1 MPDFELNESGI
12 LDPQAANAALDAAL
26 NGDTVDFEMPDT
38 ADAAD
43 NAADVPN
50 AQDTTDSSATPVAT
64 EADTGAPTDE
74 VNADNAV
81 ILARDGKHTI
91 PFEKL
96 QQAREAERLAL
107 QKAQHAEQQA
117 QSALAELERLRAQQA
132 QSNTAAQQTHVDSQ
146 IDIAQ
151 QAIESGI
158 DPSIFG
164 DFDEDG
170 LAKGIAQLVNERATK
185 LVDEK
190 LAQALAP
197 LNQKQQIDE
206 VQQHFSA
213 IMSAHPDVESVAESQ
228 EFADWIDKQPSY
240 TKQAIDA
247 VLQQGTA
254 QQVIEVLNQFKATH
268 APVSQ
273 DPANI
278 KQAAKD
284 KLANTTPNIPA
295 SLSDIAGGQTHT
307 SPDDRLAAMNSVDML
322 SEMESWS
329 QEQIDRFL
337 NRL

>member
-12 LDPQAANAALDAAL
+12 LDPQAATAALDAAL
-26 NGDTVDFEMPDT
+26 NGETVGFDVPDE
-38 ADAAD
+38 AAD
-43 NAADVPN
+43 HAADVSD
-50 AQDTTDSSATPVAT
+50 AQDTTDSSATPAAT
-64 EADTGAPTDE
+64 DAVEPKADE
-74 VNADNAV
+74 LSADNAV

-96 QQAREAERLAL
+96 QQAREAERKAL
-107 QKAQHAEQQA
+107 QVAQLAEQQA
-117 QSALAELERLRAQQA
+117 AQANAELEKLRQQLAQTNSAKEQA
-132 QSNTAAQQTHVDSQ
+132 KVDNQ

-164 DFDEDG
+164 DFDEEG

-206 VQQHFSA
+206 AQQHFSA
-213 IMSAHPDVESVAESQ
+213 ILSAHPDVESVAESQ

-240 TKQAIDA
+240 TKQAIA
-247 VLQQGTA
+247 SVLESGSA
-254 QQVIEVLNQFKATH
+254 QQVIEVLNQFKAAKP
-268 APVSQ
+268 APQ
-273 DPANI
+273 AQNQADI
-278 KQAAKD
+278 KQAAKE
-284 KLANTTPNIPA
+284 KLSNTTPNIPA

-337 NRL
+337 NKL